1 LRTRA
6 HVGCAGYSGTDDVME
21 SHGRIDGRISVCM
34 AAYNG
39 SPFVREQ
46 LESILDQLGPSDEV
60 IVVDDASTDDTP
72 AVVEAVGDP
81 RITLIRRTRN
91 LGHVR
96 AFEHAISVAAGRYI
110 FLADQDD
117 VWIEG
122 RVAAMLDSLSRRTM
136 VAGNFT
142 ILDDPLPAVPERRL
156 RAADSGAGLK
166 NLLGILAGRRAYF
179 GSAMAFRRELV
190 PILLPI
196 PGYVEAHDLWL
207 AIVGSLVGGVEH
219 CEVSVLLRRLHG
231 GNLTPLRRRSFARI
245 LVSRFR
251 MLRAMMEI
259 MRRKSR
265 TGMHQS

>member
-1 LRTRA
+1 
-6 HVGCAGYSGTDDVME
+6 ME
-21 SHGRIDGRISVCM
+21 SHGRLGGRISVCM
-34 AAYNG
+34 ATYNG
-39 SPFVREQ
+39 SAFVREQ

-72 AVVEAVGDP
+72 AVVETVGDP
-81 RITLIRRTRN
+81 RITLIRHTKN

-96 AFEHAISVAAGRYI
+96 TFEQAISVASGRYI

-117 VWIEG
+117 VWAEG
-122 RVAAMLDSLSRRTM
+122 RVAVMLDSLSRRPV
-136 VAGNFT
+136 VAGNFA
-142 ILDDPLPAVPERRL
+142 ILGNLLPEGPEGRL

-179 GSAMAFRRELV
+179 GSAMAFRQDLM

-207 AIVGSLVGGVEH
+207 ATVGSLAGGVEH
-219 CEVSVLLRRLHG
+219 CDESVLLRRLHS
-231 GNLTPLRRRSFARI
+231 GNLTPARRRSFARI
-245 LVSRFR
+245 LVSRVR

-259 MRRKSR
+259 VRRKSR
-265 TGMHQS
+265 TGMR